1 MKEKFQKLLLWPLV
15 ALLLSSLPLVASALE
30 AVRPA
35 PMDRELALGVQLEIL
50 EDPDGELTIEQV
62 AGAFS
67 DRFTPST
74 KANPSFGFTRS
85 TFWLRFSVDTS
96 SVTGQRWYIV
106 QRHPIIDRL
115 TLYSPVAPDIWV
127 PTQMGDALPFAE
139 RLLAHREFIFPLDT
153 RRQGDQVYYLKVSG
167 KGALSLELKL
177 SSAEGLIER
186 TYMEQLIFG
195 LFYGA
200 LVVMLI
206 YNLLLYFSVRDV
218 AYFWYISFLASGI
231 LCFANINGLGLQYL
245 WPRWPSLNE
254 WYPIFATLAMV
265 SLVQYTRAFLNLRV
279 QFPRFERYLRKLLF
293 VFLAG
298 LGLVVLVPAPWS
310 YHLSTLM
317 VFVTVVSLTWIGFG
331 TWRRGYRA
339 ARLYVIAWFLF
350 LLGCMVFI
358 LDNTG
363 VIGHSTLTNYSPHIG
378 LGWVAVLLSLALG
391 ERIKIL
397 ENERDALVRQN
408 HEDLQRHFEEVQQ
421 LDRDKMVFL
430 DYLSHELNTP
440 LNWLAGAR
448 MLDSSKLPKEI
459 EDAINMVH
467 LGQDRLQQL
476 VAISLRYFD
485 LASRDQAP
493 ALSQVAPM
501 WKLDRLLR
509 EPERGEVLE
518 ARSIRVLNRIPAEL
532 CVEACDRELGE
543 VLSLLI
549 DNAVQFS
556 DDGSE
561 IVATGEPEDDG
572 QHVVICIA
580 DQGKGIDSEQ
590 LEGIFKPF
598 FMVGSHHRADGFG
611 LSLPMARV
619 MIEQMGG
626 RIWAQS
632 GGRGQGARLCIRLRM
647 QAP

>member
-1 MKEKFQKLLLWPLV
+1 MKEKFQTLSLWRLAALLVLCLPMSAV
-15 ALLLSSLPLVASALE
+15 ALDP
-30 AVRPA
+30 VRPGPA
-35 PMDRELALGVQLEIL
+35 DRELALGMQLEIL
-50 EDPDGELTIEQV
+50 EDPDGELGIEQV
-62 AGAFS
+62 TGAFA
-67 DRFTPST
+67 DRFIAG
-74 KANPSFGFTRS
+74 KHKNPSFGFTRS

-96 SVTGQRWYIV
+96 SIAGQRWYIV
-106 QRHPIIDRL
+106 QRHPIIDHL
-115 TLYSPVAPDIWV
+115 TLYSPVAEGVWV
-127 PTQMGDALPFAE
+127 PTEMGDALPFAD
-139 RLLAHREFIFPLDT
+139 RLLNHREFIFPLDT
-153 RRQGDQVYYLKVSG
+153 RRQGEQVYYLKVSG

-200 LVVMLI
+200 LVVMLV
-206 YNLLLYFSVRDV
+206 YNLLLYFSVRDI
-218 AYFWYISFLASGI
+218 AYFWYITFLAAGT

-245 WPRWPSLNE
+245 WPRWPTLNE
-254 WYPIFATLAMV
+254 WYPVFATLAMV
-265 SLVQYTRAFLNLRV
+265 ALVQYTRAFLNLRV
-279 QFPRFERYLRKLLF
+279 QFPPFERYLKKLLYG
-293 VFLAG
+293 FLVG
-298 LGLVVLVPAPWS
+298 LALVAVIPAPWS
-310 YHLSTLM
+310 YHLSTLI
-317 VFVTVVSLTWIGFG
+317 VFITVVSLCWIGFG
-331 TWRRGYRA
+331 TWRKGYRA

-350 LLGCMVFI
+350 LFGCMVFI

-363 VIGHSTLTNYSPHIG
+363 VIGHSALTNYSPHIG

-397 ENERDALVRQN
+397 ERERDALVRKN
-408 HEDLQRHFEEVQQ
+408 HDDLQRHFEEVQQ

-448 MLDSSKLPKEI
+448 MFDTGKLPKEL
-459 EDAINMVH
+459 EEAINMVH

-476 VAISLRYFD
+476 VAVSLRYFD

-501 WKLDRLLR
+501 WKLDRLVR
-509 EPERGEVLE
+509 EQERADVLA
-518 ARSIRVLNRIPAEL
+518 ARKIKVINRIPADL

-543 VLSLLI
+543 VLALLL
-549 DNAVQFS
+549 DNAAQFS
-556 DDGSE
+556 DDDSQ
-561 IVATGEPEDDG
+561 IVASGELDEDG
-572 QHVVICIA
+572 RHAVICVL
-580 DQGKGIDSEQ
+580 DEGRGIDAEQ

-598 FMVGSHHRADGFG
+598 FMVGSHHRVDGFG

-626 RIWAQS
+626 QIWAQS
-632 GGRGQGARLCIRLRM
+632 GGRGQGARLCVRLRV
-647 QAP
+647 QRA